1 MAKLILEEHIKATYI
16 YLRSIAPFNTW
27 DLPPASKVLF
37 ELLDDY
43 EFMGEFDV
51 EPLVIR
57 LSPLRQCT
65 LENLLKTTAH
75 ELVHMKLY
83 LEGKTHYDKHDMTFR
98 KYMSQINELYGWDK
112 LDL

>member
-1 MAKLILEEHIKATYI
+1 MANIILEEHIKATYI

-27 DLPPASKVLF
+27 NLPPASKVLF

-57 LSPLRQCT
+57 ISPLRQCT

-98 KYMSQINELYGWDK
+98 KYMRQINELYGWDK

>member
-1 MAKLILEEHIKATYI
+1 MSKLILEEHIKATYI

>member
-1 MAKLILEEHIKATYI
+1 MTTIILEEHIKATYI

-65 LENLLKTTAH
+65 LENMLKTTAH

-98 KYMSQINELYGWDK
+98 KYMRQINELYGWDK

>member
-57 LSPLRQCT
+57 ISPLRQCT

>member
-1 MAKLILEEHIKATYI
+1 MANIILEEHIKATYI

>member
-1 MAKLILEEHIKATYI
+1 MANIILEEHIKATYI

-27 DLPPASKVLF
+27 NLPPASKVLF

-98 KYMSQINELYGWDK
+98 KYMRQINELYGWDK